1 MVDAFLDFLQFF
13 GHKRFCFQKDY
24 NTLSKD
30 ATMWYIV
37 GMDIKYDETKLKEA
51 ANSFGLKF
59 VILHG
64 SFAKGLPHK
73 YSDLDIAVLGEPAL
87 DFEKELKL
95 YGAMSEVFK
104 LPAQTDLDFKT
115 LNKVDPL
122 FRYQVIKDGKL
133 LYGNP
138 TDYEDY
144 KAYSYRA
151 YEDARPL
158 FELER
163 LLVYKFQ
170 KYLNARYVR
179 QSKIN

>member
-1 MVDAFLDFLQFF
+1 
-13 GHKRFCFQKDY
+13 
-24 NTLSKD
+24 
-30 ATMWYIV
+30 MWYIV
-37 GMDIKYDETKLKEA
+37 VMDIKYNETKL
-51 ANSFGLKF
+51 
-59 VILHG
+59 
-64 SFAKGLPHK
+64 
-73 YSDLDIAVLGEPAL
+73 
-87 DFEKELKL
+87 
-95 YGAMSEVFK
+95 K

-158 FELER
+158 FEL
-163 LLVYKFQ
+163 
-170 KYLNARYVR
+170 
-179 QSKIN
+179 